1 MAKIT
6 ISSVSLQNFGP
17 FRERQTLDFR
27 VTGGRPVILVKAL
40 NGSGKTTL
48 LTGLQVG
55 LYGHKA
61 MTHLRR
67 SEYEQMIAG
76 LLRRDAT
83 SNASVE
89 IGVEVEVSGSK
100 RKLIVRREWAMRS
113 ADTLSEE
120 LIVFEDGSA
129 DLEFSQ
135 SWDDFI
141 ASILPAELVQL
152 FLFDGEKIEALANPE
167 RLPDLLKRATEVFLG
182 IGGID
187 ALGNDLKAYER
198 RTVLKNKSDSAEFD
212 SARANLE
219 SWETQA
225 KTLESKLR
233 DLTQEQASARNAAQL
248 AQTALDKYTVD
259 SQRRGLAAYEQAA
272 VIRNGVVAAR
282 AGTDATRKHVAEL
295 MSDAVLPVGWLLSS
309 LWGQYAKAWD
319 EDQQARHSK
328 LLQAEFKKRDQRIV
342 STLSMSAGKSAAEAL
357 RKVLADDLREVAS
370 TKAADA
376 ARLQD
381 SPPRDA
387 EHRLRDV
394 KGRLAEELGNLRM
407 TQAVLDKAEQ
417 QIGQIPAEEQI
428 ADILK
433 GMQDRSRAV
442 SAAEAHLTALAQQ
455 IEDVQS
461 HLNHAR
467 TRLNAAQ
474 ERLGT
479 EFRDRSL
486 ESKMLDASSRA
497 RKALTVFK
505 DRLLASK
512 AQWLS
517 DMITAEFR
525 NLLRKRNLI
534 ANVVVDPETYRVSIK
549 DGKGQELP
557 MDRLSAGERQLLA
570 ISVLSALIKE
580 RKGRF
585 PVVVD
590 TPLARLDQQHRAA
603 LIKRFFATVSHQV
616 VVLSTDQ
623 EVDGVAYQTLLP
635 FTNAEYSLDFDDA
648 TGRTTASLSEMRKA
662 A

>member
-6 ISSVSLQNFGP
+6 ISSIALHNFGP

-27 VTGGRPVILVKAL
+27 VIPGRPVILVKAL

-61 MTHLRR
+61 MTNMRR
-67 SEYEQMIAG
+67 SEYEQMITG

-83 SNASVE
+83 ANASVE
-89 IGVEVEVSGSK
+89 IGVGVEVGGGK
-100 RKLIVRREWAMRS
+100 RQLQVRREWAKRPG
-113 ADTLSEE
+113 DLLSEE
-120 LIVFEDGSA
+120 LIVFENGSA
-129 DLEFSQ
+129 DLDFSQ
-135 SWDDFI
+135 GWDDFI

-152 FLFDGEKIEALANPE
+152 FLFDGEKIEALANPD

-182 IGGID
+182 IGGIE

-198 RTVLKNKSDSAEFD
+198 RTVLKNKGESAEFD

-219 SWETQA
+219 GWEAQA
-225 KTLESKLR
+225 KDLEAKLQSLNQ
-233 DLTQEQASARNAAQL
+233 DQSSARNTAQL
-248 AQTALDKYTVD
+248 AQTALDKYTVE
-259 SQRRGLAAYEQAA
+259 SQRRGLVAYEKAA
-272 VIRNGVVAAR
+272 EIRHGVVTAR
-282 AGTDATRKHVAEL
+282 AGTEASRKHIADL

-309 LWGQYAKAWD
+309 LWTQYARTWD

-328 LLQAEFKKRDQRIV
+328 LLQTEFKKRDQRI
-342 STLSMSAGKSAAEAL
+342 LSSLATFAGKPAAEAL
-357 RKVLADDLREVAS
+357 KKIFGEDLREF
-370 TKAADA
+370 A
-376 ARLQD
+376 ARKAGASAPLQD
-381 SPPRDA
+381 SPPKDA
-387 EHRLRDV
+387 ERHLVEV
-394 KGRLAEELGNLRM
+394 KSRLAEEVGNLRVS
-407 TQAVLDKAEQ
+407 QAMLDKAEQ
-417 QIGQIPAEEQI
+417 QIGEIPAEEQI

-433 GMQDRSRAV
+433 GMQERSRAL
-442 SAAEAHLTALAQQ
+442 SAAEAALAALGQQ
-455 IEDVQS
+455 IEETQS
-461 HLNHAR
+461 HLNHVR
-467 TRLNAAQ
+467 IRLGAAQ

-486 ESKMLDASSRA
+486 ESKMLDASGRA
-497 RKALTVFK
+497 RKALGVFK

-517 DMITAEFR
+517 EMITGEFR

-534 ANVVVDPETYRVSIK
+534 ANVLVDPATYRVSIQ

-635 FTNAEYSLDFDDA
+635 FTNAEYSLDFDDTA
-648 TGRTTASLSEMRKA
+648 GRTTVSVPDLRKA

>member
-6 ISSVSLQNFGP
+6 ISSVALQNLGP

-48 LTGLQVG
+48 LTCLQVG
-55 LYGHKA
+55 LYGSKA
-61 MTHLRR
+61 MAHLRR
-67 SEYEQMIAG
+67 SEYDQMIAG

-89 IGVEVEVSGSK
+89 IGVDVEVSGSN

-113 ADTLSEE
+113 ADTVSEE
-120 LIVFEDGSA
+120 LIVFEGGSA

-135 SWDDFI
+135 RWDDFI

-198 RTVLKNKSDSAEFD
+198 RTVLKNKSNSAEFD

-219 SWETQA
+219 SWEQQA
-225 KTLESKLR
+225 GALESKLR

-248 AQTALDKYTVD
+248 AQTALDKYTAD
-259 SQRRGLAAYEQAA
+259 SQRRGLGAYEKAA
-272 VIRNGVVAAR
+272 VIRNRVVTAR
-282 AGTDATRKHVAEL
+282 AGTEAARKHVAEL
-295 MSDAVLPVGWLLSS
+295 MSDAVLPVGWLISS
-309 LWGQYAKAWD
+309 LWGHYTKAWD

-328 LLQAEFKKRDQRIV
+328 LLQSEFKKRDQRIL
-342 STLSMSAGKSAAEAL
+342 STLSLSAGRSATEAL

-370 TKAADA
+370 TKAAHA
-376 ARLQD
+376 TRLQD

-394 KGRLAEELGNLRM
+394 RGRLAEELGNLRIG
-407 TQAVLDKAEQ
+407 QAVLEEAEQ

-433 GMQDRSRAV
+433 GMQDRSRTL
-442 SAAEAHLTALAQQ
+442 SAAEAHLTVVAQQ

-461 HLNHAR
+461 HLNHVR

-517 DMITAEFR
+517 EMITAEFR

-534 ANVVVDPETYRVSIK
+534 AKVVVDPATYRVSIK

-623 EVDGVAYQTLLP
+623 EVDGVAYETLLP
-635 FTNAEYSLDFDDA
+635 FTNAEYSLEFDDA
-648 TGRTTASLSEMRKA
+648 TGCTTVSLPEMRKA